1 MTLLIGCLDNVQ
13 LASCNLVVRS
23 SCWKAPLVL
32 LPCTAVAFFDL
43 LNHPLHCIG
52 GSGHG
57 YHSIATKNKGNHT
70 IPCFHSHAS
79 RH

>member
-1 MTLLIGCLDNVQ
+1 MTLLIGYLDNVQ

-57 YHSIATKNKGNHT
+57 YHSKTTNKGSHT